1 MAVRKAVLVTF
12 SVRSDMFDSDY
23 ERNKF
28 YRGLYGWRQK
38 IKKSY
43 GEYEYYKDG
52 LLDEMPFVKVDKSL
66 FIISCS
72 NMQRVRGYMDIW
84 RRKVEYDIFEV
95 LLTPEQARLLKKND
109 VIV

>member
-1 MAVRKAVLVTF
+1 MAIRKAVLVTF
-12 SVRSDMFDSDY
+12 SVRSNMFDSDY

-52 LLDEMPFVKVDKSL
+52 LLDEVPFVKVDKSL

-72 NMQRVRGYMDIW
+72 NMLRIKEYMDAW
-84 RRKVEYDIFEV
+84 RRKVEYNIFEV

-109 VIV
+109 VTD

>member
-1 MAVRKAVLVTF
+1 MAIRKAVLVTF
-12 SVRSDMFDSDY
+12 SVRSSMFDSDY

-38 IKKSY
+38 IRKSY

-72 NMQRVRGYMDIW
+72 NMLRIKEYMDAW
-84 RRKVEYDIFEV
+84 RRKVKYNIFEV

-109 VIV
+109 IMD

>member
-1 MAVRKAVLVTF
+1 MAIRKAVLVTF
-12 SVRSDMFDSDY
+12 SVRSNMFDSDY

-72 NMQRVRGYMDIW
+72 NMLRIKEYMDAW
-84 RRKVEYDIFEV
+84 RRKVEYNIFEV

-109 VIV
+109 VMD